1 MLAAEV
7 MLEVARGKDPAAEKR
22 AERSKGPFGE
32 LAGPYVEE
40 YAKRHNKSWRQADT
54 LVRRHL
60 LSRWGA
66 LQAASISRSDIKAMM
81 TGIEAPVV
89 ANQTL
94 AAASAIFSWAMRSWS
109 PSIHAGA
116 SIVIR
121 YAAANAS
128 SLTARCRGSGP
139 RSMTPA

>member
-22 AERSKGPFGE
+22 AERSKGTFGE

-89 ANQTL
+89 PAKLRTC
-94 AAASAIFSWAMRSWS
+94 AASTPRT
-109 PSIHAGA
+109 AGGKCRE
-116 SIVIR
+116 S
-121 YAAANAS
+121 
-128 SLTARCRGSGP
+128 RCRRWAGPPPAPRTRKRIGCGSLSRCRP
-139 RSMTPA
+139 FWP